1 MKKNLA
7 LTGMMGVGKSA
18 IGKVLS
24 KKLHM
29 KFVDID
35 KIIENKLKMT
45 IPEIFK
51 KKGELFFRKFEEEI
65 TLKIITETNTVISLG
80 GGAFINSKIRRSILS
95 NNISFWLDLNVD
107 LLEQRLLK
115 SKMRPLLANKNLKE
129 TLEKIYDERKSTYA
143 MANFRINCDKSNIN
157 LTSNKIIKLYASN

>member
-1 MKKNLA
+1 
-7 LTGMMGVGKSA
+7 
-18 IGKVLS
+18 
-24 KKLHM
+24 M

-65 TLKIITETNTVISLG
+65 TLKIITKTNTVISLG
-80 GGAFINSKIRRSILS
+80 GGAFINSKIRRSILL
-95 NNISFWLDLNVD
+95 NNISFWLDLNVN

-129 TLEKIYDERKSTYA
+129 TLEKIYNERKSTYA
-143 MANFRINCDKSNIN
+143 KANFRINCDKSNIN

>member
-7 LTGMMGVGKSA
+7 LTGMMGVGKST

-29 KFVDID
+29 KFIDVD

-45 IPEIFK
+45 IPEIFE

-80 GGAFINSKIRRSILS
+80 GGAFINSKIRRSVLL
-95 NNISFWLDLNVD
+95 NNISFWLDLNVN

-115 SKMRPLLANKNLKE
+115 SKMRPLLTNKNLKE
-129 TLEKIYDERKSTYA
+129 TLEKIYNERISTYA
-143 MANFRINCDKSNIN
+143 MANFRINCDKSSLN
-157 LTSNKIIKLYASN
+157 LISNKIIKLYASN